1 MTRYKDELFHYSAK
15 PSATQLLRKKK
26 RIMAEE
32 DTQADDEKAPKK
44 KLSRR
49 QLLLQALQKNP
60 TKIGTDADEPEDEPE
75 DDETDESEQDLSP
88 KSKRK
93 KLASKSVKG
102 KPRFPLKKASR

>member
-1 MTRYKDELFHYSAK
+1 MIRYRDELFHYSTK

-26 RIMAEE
+26 RVAAEE
-32 DTQADDEKAPKK
+32 DAQADDEKASKK

-49 QLLLQALQKNP
+49 QMLLQALQKNP
-60 TKIGTDADEPEDEPE
+60 TKIGTDADEPEENEE
-75 DDETDESEQDLSP
+75 DGSEKNLSA

>member
-15 PSATQLLRKKK
+15 PSDTQPLRKKK
-26 RIMAEE
+26 RIAAEGSTR
-32 DTQADDEKAPKK
+32 DDDEKASKK

-49 QLLLQALQKNP
+49 QMLLQALQKNP
-60 TKIGTDADEPEDEPE
+60 TKIGTDVDEPEEDEE
-75 DDETDESEQDLSP
+75 DESEQDLSAKP
-88 KSKRK
+88 KRK

>member
-1 MTRYKDELFHYSAK
+1 MTRYKDELFHYTARL
-15 PSATQLLRKKK
+15 PTPQPLRKKK
-26 RIMAEE
+26 RVVAEE
-32 DTQADDEKAPKK
+32 DTQDDAKAPKK

-49 QLLLQALQKNP
+49 QMLLQALQKNP
-60 TKIGTDADEPEDEPE
+60 TKIGTDADEPED
-75 DDETDESEQDLSP
+75 DEADESEQDLSA

>member
-1 MTRYKDELFHYSAK
+1 MTSYKDELFHYSTK
-15 PSATQLLRKKK
+15 PSAAQILRKKQ
-26 RIMAEE
+26 RVSAEE
-32 DTQADDEKAPKK
+32 DTPGDDKTSPKK

-49 QLLLQALQKNP
+49 QMLLQALQKNP
-60 TKIGTDADEPEDEPE
+60 TKVGTDADEPEGDEE
-75 DDETDESEQDLSP
+75 DDESEQDLLP

>member
-26 RIMAEE
+26 RIVAEE
-32 DTQADDEKAPKK
+32 DTKTDNEKAPKK

-49 QLLLQALQKNP
+49 QMLLQALQKNP
-60 TKIGTDADEPEDEPE
+60 TKIGTDA
-75 DDETDESEQDLSP
+75 SEQDLSA

-93 KLASKSVKG
+93 KLTSKSVKG
-102 KPRFPLKKASR
+102 KPRFPLKKVSR

>member
-15 PSATQLLRKKK
+15 PSATNTLRKKK
-26 RIMAEE
+26 RISAEGK
-32 DTQADDEKAPKK
+32 TQDDDEKVPKK

-49 QLLLQALQKNP
+49 QMLLQALQKNP
-60 TKIGTDADEPEDEPE
+60 TKIGTDVDEPEEDEE
-75 DDETDESEQDLSP
+75 DESEQDLSA

-93 KLASKSVKG
+93 KLASKNVKG

>member
-26 RIMAEE
+26 RSAAEE
-32 DTQADDEKAPKK
+32 DTQADDEKASK

-49 QLLLQALQKNP
+49 QMLLQALRKNP
-60 TKIGTDADEPEDEPE
+60 TKIGTDADEPEEN
-75 DDETDESEQDLSP
+75 ETDASEQDLSV

-102 KPRFPLKKASR
+102 KPRFPLKKVSR

>member
-15 PSATQLLRKKK
+15 PSATNPLRKKK
-26 RIMAEE
+26 RVSAEGS
-32 DTQADDEKAPKK
+32 TQDDDEKASKK

-49 QLLLQALQKNP
+49 QMLLQALQKNP
-60 TKIGTDADEPEDEPE
+60 TKIGTDADEPDGGEE
-75 DDETDESEQDLSP
+75 DESEQDLSAKP
-88 KSKRK
+88 KRK

>member
-1 MTRYKDELFHYSAK
+1 MTRYKDELFHYSTK
-15 PSATQLLRKKK
+15 PSAAQLLRKKK
-26 RIMAEE
+26 QRISADE
-32 DTQADDEKAPKK
+32 DAQADDGQVSKK

-49 QLLLQALQKNP
+49 QMLLQALQKNP
-60 TKIGTDADEPEDEPE
+60 TKIGTDADEPEEGE
-75 DDETDESEQDLSP
+75 ADESEQDLSA

>member
-1 MTRYKDELFHYSAK
+1 MTRYKDELFHYSTKSSTA
-15 PSATQLLRKKK
+15 QLFRKKK
-26 RIMAEE
+26 RISAEE

-44 KLSRR
+44 KLPRR
-49 QLLLQALQKNP
+49 QMLIQALQKNP
-60 TKIGTDADEPEDEPE
+60 TKIGTDADEPEEDEE
-75 DDETDESEQDLSP
+75 DESEQDLSA

>member
-1 MTRYKDELFHYSAK
+1 MFHYTMRL
-15 PSATQLLRKKK
+15 PDPQPLRKKK
-26 RIMAEE
+26 RVAVEE
-32 DTQADDEKAPKK
+32 DEKKSKKKSKK

-49 QLLLQALQKNP
+49 QMLIQTLQKNP
-60 TKIGTDADEPEDEPE
+60 TKIGTDGGEPEEDEE
-75 DDETDESEQDLSP
+75 DESEQDISA

>member
-1 MTRYKDELFHYSAK
+1 MTRYKDELFHYSTK
-15 PSATQLLRKKK
+15 SSAAQPLRKKK
-26 RIMAEE
+26 RVVAEGS
-32 DTQADDEKAPKK
+32 TQDDEEKASKK

-49 QLLLQALQKNP
+49 QMLLQALQKNP
-60 TKIGTDADEPEDEPE
+60 TKIGTDADEPEENEVDA
-75 DDETDESEQDLSP
+75 SEQDLSA

>member
-1 MTRYKDELFHYSAK
+1 MTSYRDELFHYSTK
-15 PSATQLLRKKK
+15 PSAARPLRKKK
-26 RIMAEE
+26 RIAAEE
-32 DTQADDEKAPKK
+32 NAQADDEK

-49 QLLLQALQKNP
+49 QMLLQALQKNP
-60 TKIGTDADEPEDEPE
+60 TKIGTDADEPEENEE
-75 DDETDESEQDLSP
+75 DASEQDLSV

>member
-1 MTRYKDELFHYSAK
+1 MTRYKDELFHYSTK
-15 PSATQLLRKKK
+15 PSAAQLLRKKK
-26 RIMAEE
+26 RVVADEDAE
-32 DTQADDEKAPKK
+32 TDDEQKPKK

-60 TKIGTDADEPEDEPE
+60 TKIGTDADEPEENE
-75 DDETDESEQDLSP
+75 DDASEHDLLA

-102 KPRFPLKKASR
+102 KSRFPLKKASR

>member
-15 PSATQLLRKKK
+15 PSATQPLRKKK
-26 RIMAEE
+26 RVAAEE
-32 DTQADDEKAPKK
+32 DTQADEKESKK

-49 QLLLQALQKNP
+49 QMLLQALQKNP
-60 TKIGTDADEPEDEPE
+60 TKIGTDADEPEQDEE
-75 DDETDESEQDLSP
+75 DESEQNLSA

-93 KLASKSVKG
+93 KLASKGVKG

>member
-1 MTRYKDELFHYSAK
+1 MTRYKDELFHYSTR
-15 PSATQLLRKKK
+15 PSAAQTLRKKK
-26 RIMAEE
+26 RVSAEE
-32 DTQADDEKAPKK
+32 DTQADDGQVSKK

-49 QLLLQALQKNP
+49 QMLLQALQKNP
-60 TKIGTDADEPEDEPE
+60 TKIGADADEE
-75 DDETDESEQDLSP
+75 DESEQDLSA